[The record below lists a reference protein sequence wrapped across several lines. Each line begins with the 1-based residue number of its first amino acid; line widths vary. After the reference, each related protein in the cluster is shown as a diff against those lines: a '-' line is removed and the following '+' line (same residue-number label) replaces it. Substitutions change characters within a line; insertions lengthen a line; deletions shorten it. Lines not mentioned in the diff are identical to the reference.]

1 MEDIKSRFWW
11 VIQEVK
17 GSKGRKRRLCG
28 YWRGQRGGKVQ
39 KHKNKNH
46 HLERQSMTR
55 LGDGRD
61 FASGVAQNSHPEGAL
76 MRPL

>member
-1 MEDIKSRFWW
+1 M
-11 VIQEVK
+11 Q
-17 GSKGRKRRLCG
+17 
-28 YWRGQRGGKVQ
+28 
-39 KHKNKNH
+39 KNKNH

-76 MRPL
+76 MRPCDGFVCFLVWFFLFAFAYFICFVI

>member
-1 MEDIKSRFWW
+1 MEKEGCAGIGEDNEGAKC
-11 VIQEVK
+11 K
-17 GSKGRKRRLCG
+17 
-28 YWRGQRGGKVQ
+28 